1 MQPSTRHPVPPM
13 RDVLVEQVRVVGLS
27 LRWLGLAALALLA
40 VSSAVVLT
48 EVLTAGR
55 TIDFS
60 PEQVMVPGPAA
71 LLLPVFVWRHE
82 ERFGSAFLW
91 TMPVDR
97 RRHALAKVFAGWV
110 WLMAAVAVFVLWLLA
125 LSLVTGDRILAT
137 ETRGFLPVTPFPEP
151 GTLDRQA
158 IRSIR
163 WAPQPLLWLVPF
175 TAATAGYL
183 LASAV
188 TLGPRHPLRWVIGT
202 VLAFFLLVGLAD
214 ATGSRWLLNA
224 PNAFLRPLF
233 IGPYGIDTVFT
244 ARTDFLRVGTTLST
258 GESVIVWRG
267 LPHLGEWAL
276 ATLLWTAGGVLA
288 LWTAASRHRERR
300 PG

>member
-1 MQPSTRHPVPPM
+1 MTQPPTRHPVPPM

-27 LRWLGLAALALLA
+27 LRWLSLAALALLA
-40 VSSAVVLT
+40 VSSAIVLT
-48 EVLTAGR
+48 EVLAAGR

-91 TMPVDR
+91 TLPVDR

-151 GTLDRQA
+151 GTFDRQA
-158 IRSIR
+158 IRSVR

-224 PNAFLRPLF
+224 PNEILRPLL
-233 IGPYGIDTVFT
+233 IGPYGLDTVFT
-244 ARTDFLRVGTTLST
+244 ARTDFLKVGTTLST

-267 LPHLGEWAL
+267 LPQLGEWAL
-276 ATLLWTAGGVLA
+276 ATLLWTAAGVLA
-288 LWTAASRHRERR
+288 L
-300 PG
+300 